1 MKNKR
6 FLITIVI
13 GMIAIAIV
21 SIGIVYGWFLNLSQT
36 DPINANTKGIV
47 FSYDITDGTTKK
59 TDIGTYNIENVA
71 FFDIDDD
78 GEGHY
83 FASMACEIK
92 IDITNV
98 CEDNLS
104 ITISFNGDQDSES
117 DTEPV
122 LMALITDERLTD
134 SSSYSTV
141 NDCLDDL
148 KQDSDPQSFDVSSL
162 APEGVSSVY
171 LYIFGVQPIDTA
183 DNSFFDDTYKFVI
196 TIRAVKG
203 ESE

>member
-6 FLITIVI
+6 FLITMIA

-47 FSYDITDGTTKK
+47 FSYDISDGTTTK
-59 TDIGTYNIENVA
+59 TDVGTYNIENVA

-98 CEDNLS
+98 CEDYLDVV
-104 ITISFNGDQDSES
+104 ISFNGDQDSSS
-117 DTEPV
+117 DSEPI
-122 LMALITDERLTD
+122 LMALITDERLLD

-141 NDCLDDL
+141 NDVLDDL
-148 KQDSDPQSFDVSSL
+148 KQDTDPQSFEMASL
-162 APEGVSSVY
+162 APEGVNSVY
-171 LYIFGVQPIDTA
+171 LYIFGVQPVDTA

>member
-6 FLITIVI
+6 FLITMII
-13 GMIAIAIV
+13 GMIAVAIV
-21 SIGIVYGWFLNLSQT
+21 SIGIAYGWFLNLSQT

-47 FSYDITDGTTKK
+47 FSYDISDGTTKK
-59 TDIGTYNIENVA
+59 TDVGTYNIENVA

-98 CEDNLS
+98 CEDYLDVV
-104 ITISFNGDQDSES
+104 ISFNGDQDSSS
-117 DTEPV
+117 DSEPI
-122 LMALITDERLTD
+122 LMALITDERLLD

-141 NDCLDDL
+141 NDVLDDL
-148 KQDSDPQSFDVSSL
+148 KQDTDPQSFEIASL
-162 APEGVSSVY
+162 APEGVNSVY
-171 LYIFGVQPIDTA
+171 LYIFGVQPVDTA